1 MTVEQD
7 AQRSCGYPIIA
18 SFQGQIGHGI
28 EKPDAVKDAPAHG
41 GGRNN
46 DF

>member
-7 AQRSCGYPIIA
+7 AQKSCGYPVTA
-18 SFQGQIGHGI
+18 SVQEQIGHGF
-28 EKPDAVKDAPAHG
+28 EKPDAVKDVPAHG
-41 GGRNN
+41 GCRNN